1 VGRLDER
8 ETPLLGDG
16 LGRRQFIG
24 GLAGTG
30 AVAGMGGLLAACGGS
45 SSGGS
50 ASASAAPSSS
60 SGSAAGGPQKR
71 GGNLRVGLT
80 GGGSNDTLDPHSG
93 LTYLD
98 TGRAQALYNPLY
110 QLNADAVGEYV
121 LAVDNGITPNNKD
134 NTEWTIELRP
144 GVKFHN
150 GKPLTANDVI
160 YTFRRILN
168 TKPPFSGA
176 SSLGPMDVN
185 NLKADGDLKVIVPFT
200 SPYGSFVD
208 QLAFWY
214 YLYIIPE
221 GFDPKKSKPNGTG
234 PFKYQSFTPGQRSV
248 FVRNDNY
255 FRPGRPFVDQLTI
268 IDFPDPVSLQNA
280 LVTNVIDAAGAIEGP
295 QVASLSSN
303 SNIKTIA
310 SKTGAITPF
319 TMRRDIAP
327 FNNVNVRQAMRY
339 LVDRQQL
346 IDSALDGFATVAADV
361 FSPFDDPSYHGFTR
375 EVNIPKAKFLLKQA
389 GQSDLTVQLVTSA
402 VATGTV
408 AMATVLAQQ
417 AKAAG
422 VTINVKNVSPS
433 DFFAPTIYLKSAFSQ
448 DFYNTS
454 PYLAQ
459 VAQSM
464 LKASPFN
471 ETHTDVP
478 QYNKW
483 YADANKTTNAST
495 RNDIKHEMREFDF
508 NQGAYVIPAFIDA
521 LDAYSTKLT
530 GYTPARVGQ
539 PLSDVNFESFSFV

>member
-8 ETPLLGDG
+8 QIAQLGEG
-16 LGRRQFIG
+16 LGRRQFMG
-24 GLAGTG
+24 GLAGAG

-50 ASASAAPSSS
+50 SPSAAPSS
-60 SGSAAGGPQKR
+60 GASAAAGPQKR
-71 GGNLRVGLT
+71 GGNLRVGMT
-80 GGGSNDTLDPHSG
+80 GGSTNDTLDPHSG
-93 LTYLD
+93 FTYLD
-98 TGRAQALYNPLY
+98 TARAQSLFNPLY
-110 QLNADAVGEYV
+110 QLDANANAEYV
-121 LAVDNGITPNNKD
+121 LAKENGIQPSNKK

-144 GVKFHN
+144 GIKFHS
-150 GKPLTANDVI
+150 GKPLTADDVI
-160 YTFRRILN
+160 YTFKRII
-168 TKPPFSGA
+168 TGKHSGA
-176 SSLGPMDVN
+176 DSLGPM
-185 NLKADGDLKVIVPFT
+185 NLDGLAAVDDLTVKVPFNT
-200 SPYGSFVD
+200 PYGSFVD

-214 YLYIIPE
+214 YLYIIPV
-221 GFDPKKSKPNGTG
+221 GSDPSAKNFVPDGTG
-234 PFKYQSFTPGQRSV
+234 PFKYKSFTRGQRSV

-255 FRPGRPFVDQLTI
+255 WRSGRPFADQVTI

-280 LVTNVIDAAGAIEGP
+280 LVTKVIDAAGAIEGP
-295 QVASLSSN
+295 QVAALSSN
-303 SNIKTIA
+303 SGIKTIA

-319 TMRRDIAP
+319 TMRVDTAP
-327 FNNVNVRQAMRY
+327 FNNVKVRQALRL

-361 FSPFDDPSYHGFTR
+361 FSPFDASYTGFHR
-375 EVNIPKAKFLLKQA
+375 EVDIPQAKSLLKQA
-389 GQSDLTVQLVTSA
+389 GQSDLTVTLVTSA

-422 VTINVKNVSPS
+422 VTINVNNISPGK
-433 DFFAPTIYLKSAFSQ
+433 FFSSAVYLKSAFSQ

-464 LKASPFN
+464 LPQSPFN
-471 ETHTDVP
+471 ETHTKNA
-478 QYNKW
+478 QYIQW
-483 YADANKTTNAST
+483 YTDANTTGQKSV
-495 RNDIKHEMREFDF
+495 RLEIQHKMREFDF
-508 NQGAYVIPAFIDA
+508 NEGGYIIPAFIDA

-539 PLSDVNFESFSFV
+539 PLADLNFEAFSFV

>member
-8 ETPLLGDG
+8 ETLLLGDG

-24 GLAGTG
+24 GLAGAG

-45 SSGGS
+45 SGGGS
-50 ASASAAPSSS
+50 ATPSSS
-60 SGSAAGGPQKR
+60 SASAPAAGQKR
-71 GGNLRVGLT
+71 GGNLRVGMT
-80 GGGSNDTLDPHSG
+80 GGSTGDTLDPHNG

-98 TGRAQALYNPLY
+98 TARAQSLYNPLW
-110 QLNADAVGEYV
+110 QLNADAQGERV
-121 LAVDNGITPNNKD
+121 LAASIEPAD
-134 NTEWTIELRP
+134 NTNKKWVIKLKP
-144 GVKFHN
+144 GIKFHS
-150 GKPLTANDVI
+150 GKPLTAADVI
-160 YTFRRILN
+160 FTFQRILS
-168 TKPPFSGA
+168 TPYSGA
-176 SSLGPMDVN
+176 SSLGPMDYK
-185 NLKADGDLKVIVPFT
+185 NLKADGDLTVIVPFT
-200 SPYGSFVD
+200 SAYGTFKD

-221 GFDPKKSKPNGTG
+221 GFDPKKDKPNGTG

-248 FVRNDNY
+248 FVRNDDY
-255 FRPGRPFVDQLTI
+255 WQPGRPFVDQVTI

-295 QVASLSSN
+295 QVAALSSN
-303 SNIKTIA
+303 TSVKTIA

-319 TMRRDIAP
+319 TMRRDVAP
-327 FNNVNVRQAMRY
+327 FNDNNVRQALRL

-361 FSPFDDPSYHGFTR
+361 FSPFDPDYKGFTR
-375 EVNIPKAKFLLKQA
+375 QVDIPRAKFLLKQA
-389 GQSDLTVQLVTSA
+389 GHSDLNVTLVTSA

-422 VTINVKNVSPS
+422 VTINVKNISPGQ
-433 DFFAPTIYLKSAFSQ
+433 FFTPKIYLQSAFSQ

-464 LKASPFN
+464 LKTSPFN
-471 ETHTDVP
+471 ETHTNVP
-478 QYNKW
+478 EYTGWYN
-483 YADANKTTNAST
+483 DANKTTSDST
-495 RNDIKHEMREFDF
+495 RKELKQKMQEFDYT
-508 NQGAYVIPAFIDA
+508 QGAYIIPAFIDA

-530 GYTPARVGQ
+530 GYTPAKVGQ
-539 PLSDVNFESFSFV
+539 PLADLNFEAFSFV

>member
-1 VGRLDER
+1 VGRFDER

-24 GLAGTG
+24 GLAGAG

-50 ASASAAPSSS
+50 VTPSSSS
-60 SGSAAGGPQKR
+60 SGSAAAGPQKR

-80 GGGSNDTLDPHSG
+80 GGSPTDTLDPHNG
-93 LTYLD
+93 FTYLD
-98 TGRAQALYNPLY
+98 TGRAQSLYSPLY
-110 QLNADAVGEYV
+110 QLNADAVGVNV
-121 LAVDNGITPNNKD
+121 LASSIESASKNNTKWAIKLKPGI
-134 NTEWTIELRP
+134 
-144 GVKFHN
+144 KFHS
-150 GKPLTANDVI
+150 GKPLTSADVI
-160 YTFRRILN
+160 YTFKRIIA
-168 TKPPFSGA
+168 KPYSGA

-185 NLKADGDLKVIVPFT
+185 SLKADGDLTVIVPFHT
-200 SPYGSFVD
+200 PYGTFKD

-214 YLYIIPE
+214 YLYILPE
-221 GFDPKKSKPNGTG
+221 GLDPSKKGTKPDGTG

-248 FVRNDNY
+248 FVRNDDY
-255 FRPGRPFVDQLTI
+255 FVSGRPFVDQVTI

-280 LVTNVIDAAGAIEGP
+280 LVTGVIDAAGAIEGP

-303 SNIKTIA
+303 SSIKTIA

-319 TMRRDIAP
+319 TMRRDVAP
-327 FNNVNVRQAMRY
+327 FNDVNVRQALRY

-361 FSPFDDPSYHGFTR
+361 FSPFDDPSYTGFSR
-375 EVNIPKAKFLLKQA
+375 QVDIPRAKSLLKQA
-389 GQSDLTVQLVTSA
+389 GKENLTVTLVTSA

-422 VTINVKNVSPS
+422 VTINVKNIPAST
-433 DFFAPTIYLKSAFSQ
+433 FFQSTYLKSAFSQ

-464 LKASPFN
+464 LQSSPFN
-471 ETHTDVP
+471 ETHTNVP
-478 QYNKW
+478 SYQAMYD
-483 YADANKTTNAST
+483 DANKTASDSV
-495 RNDIKHEMREFDF
+495 RNEIKHKMREFDF
-508 NQGAYVIPAFIDA
+508 NEGAYIIPAFIDA
-521 LDAYSTKLT
+521 LDAYSTKLA
-530 GYTPARVGQ
+530 GYTPAKVGQ
-539 PLSDVNFESFSFV
+539 PLSDLNFQDFSFV

>member
-8 ETPLLGDG
+8 QIAQLGDG
-16 LGRRQFIG
+16 LGRRQFMG
-24 GLAGTG
+24 GLAGAG

-45 SSGGS
+45 SSGGGS
-50 ASASAAPSSS
+50 ASATPSSS
-60 SGSAAGGPQKR
+60 SAAAAGPQKR
-71 GGNLRVGLT
+71 GGNLRVGMT
-80 GGGSNDTLDPHSG
+80 GGSSGDTLDPHSG
-93 LTYLD
+93 FTYLD
-98 TGRAQALYNPLY
+98 SARAQSLFNPLY
-110 QLNADAVGEYV
+110 QLDANAQPELV
-121 LAVDNGITPNNKD
+121 LAESISPANKT
-134 NTEWTIELRP
+134 NTEWTIKLRS
-144 GVKFHN
+144 GIKFHS

-160 YTFRRILN
+160 YTFKRII
-168 TKPPFSGA
+168 TGKHSGA
-176 SSLGPMDVN
+176 DSLGPMN
-185 NLKADGDLKVIVPFT
+185 LSGLKAVDNLTVSVPFD
-200 SPYGSFVD
+200 SPYGSFKD

-221 GFDPKKSKPNGTG
+221 GDDPSAKNYKPDGTG

-255 FRPGRPFVDQLTI
+255 WRSGHPFVDQVTI

-295 QVASLSSN
+295 QVAALSSN
-303 SNIKTIA
+303 SNIKTVA

-319 TMRRDIAP
+319 TMRVDVAP
-327 FNNVNVRQAMRY
+327 FNDVKVRQALRL

-361 FSPFDDPSYHGFTR
+361 FSPFDASYSTADFHR
-375 EVNIPKAKFLLKQA
+375 EVDIPHAKSLLQQA
-389 GQSDLTVQLVTSA
+389 GKSDLTVQLITSA
-402 VATGTV
+402 VSTGTV

-422 VTINVKNVSPS
+422 VTINVKNISPGA
-433 DFFAPTIYLKSAFSQ
+433 FFGATVYLKSAFSQ

-464 LKASPFN
+464 LPQSPFN
-471 ETHTDVP
+471 ETHTKNP
-478 QYNKW
+478 QYISW
-483 YADANKTTNAST
+483 YNDANRTGQQSVRLEIEHK
-495 RNDIKHEMREFDF
+495 MREFDF
-508 NQGAYVIPAFIDA
+508 NEGGYIIPAFIDA

-539 PLSDVNFESFSFV
+539 PLADLNFEAFSFV

>member
-1 VGRLDER
+1 LDER
-8 ETPLLGDG
+8 EAPLFGDG

-24 GLAGTG
+24 GLAGAG

-45 SSGGS
+45 SSGGGTGSS
-50 ASASAAPSSS
+50 ATPSTSAA
-60 SGSAAGGPQKR
+60 AGPQKR

-80 GGGSNDTLDPHSG
+80 GGSPNDTLDPHNG
-93 LTYLD
+93 FTYLD
-98 TGRAQALYNPLY
+98 TARAQSLYNPLY
-110 QLNADAVGEYV
+110 QLNADAVGENV
-121 LAVDNGITPNNKD
+121 LAESILPTNKQ
-134 NTEWTIELRP
+134 NKVWAIKLRP
-144 GVKFHN
+144 GIKFHS
-150 GKPLTANDVI
+150 GKPLTSADVI
-160 YTFRRILN
+160 YTFKRILA
-168 TKPPFSGA
+168 KPYSGA

-185 NLKADGDLKVIVPFT
+185 NLKADGDLTVIVPFHT
-200 SPYGSFVD
+200 PYGTFKD

-221 GFDPKKSKPNGTG
+221 GLTPEKPGTKPDGTG

-248 FVRNDNY
+248 FVRNDDY
-255 FRPGRPFVDQLTI
+255 WRPGHPFVDQVTI

-303 SNIKTIA
+303 SSIKTIA

-319 TMRRDIAP
+319 TMRRDIPP
-327 FNNVNVRQAMRY
+327 FNDVNVRQAMRY

-361 FSPFDDPSYHGFTR
+361 FSPFADPSYHGFTR
-375 EVNIPKAKFLLKQA
+375 QVDIPKAKFLLKQA
-389 GQSDLTVQLVTSA
+389 GHSDLTVQLITSP

-422 VTINVKNVSPS
+422 VTINVKNIGA
-433 DFFAPTIYLKSAFSQ
+433 DQFFTPKYYLVSAFSQ

-483 YADANKTTNAST
+483 YADANKTASDST
-495 RNDIKHEMREFDF
+495 RNDIKHEMRVFDF
-508 NQGAYVIPAFIDA
+508 NEGAYIIPAFIDA
-521 LDAYSTKLT
+521 LDAYSTKLA
-530 GYTPARVGQ
+530 GYTPAKVGQ
-539 PLSDVNFESFSFV
+539 PLADLNFEAFSFV